1 MYRFAWTPIITFGTR
16 RLRLLEWVEE
26 NLNPTAFI
34 DSPTGDQLG
43 LALSDPRVRLT
54 VTREGA
60 QLEDGSAS
68 GDGVTSLSPAL
79 TGIFEILEPRNMV
92 LASAS
97 VAWSSDLPM
106 QSYDGARGT
115 LAENVSGLGRSG
127 SVFTP
132 VDTSML
138 LDVEMEDFTGQVEWG
153 IVSAPELRQR
163 VETPRMGRLSAFR
176 GRASLTEDSL
186 ADLPRAS
193 VFLDSHLYQVEA
205 SPISDV
211 AGMEG
216 GMQAVTGLSEYLCQ
230 QLAKDVESKI
240 GEAK

>member
-16 RLRLLEWVEE
+16 RLRLLEWVEA
-26 NLNPTAFI
+26 NLEPTAFI

-43 LALSDPRVRLT
+43 LALSDPRVRMT

-60 QLEDGSAS
+60 RLEDGSAS
-68 GDGVTSLSPAL
+68 GDGVASLSPAL
-79 TGIFEILEPRNMV
+79 AGIFEILEPRDVV

-97 VAWSSDLPM
+97 VAWSSDLR
-106 QSYDGARGT
+106 QHSYDGARGA
-115 LAENVSGLGRSG
+115 LAENTSGLGRLG

-176 GRASLTEDSL
+176 GHASLAEESFE
-186 ADLPRAS
+186 DLPRAS
-193 VFLDSHLYQVEA
+193 VFLDSHLHQVEA
-205 SPISDV
+205 VPIPD
-211 AGMEG
+211 APGMKSAV
-216 GMQAVTGLSEYLCQ
+216 QTVTGLSEYLCQ
-230 QLAKDVESKI
+230 QLATDVESKI
-240 GEAK
+240 GEVA